1 MKRCSWPVVAI
12 AAALASPTRA
22 QPAPLTLQQAQAE
35 ARTHAPER
43 AVADAT
49 VAAARDRE
57 AVAGRWLTHDPVAT
71 GRYQQPTPGAAQDD
85 RAWSLGLEWT
95 IEVSGAWRAR
105 GQAARAAVT
114 AADDERAS
122 ALLALDGE
130 VAQIVAELADA
141 QRRVARATRMIA
153 LRELAARAA
162 ERTRSTGGGT
172 QLDVDAATLDLRTA
186 QIDGAD
192 ARADLDSSRVRLAR
206 LLGRPDAAGLE
217 VADDVDRSP
226 PPPPAMVDD
235 LVDRDPRVRAAAAQ
249 LDAARLAA
257 EAEHRAAIP
266 GVTFGVEL
274 ERARH
279 DIPVGTFGAAPAL
292 GGAWSEWGLGV
303 QLSVPLSFVDRNR
316 SARAAANADVR
327 SLQAHLAEVRMD
339 VRAEIAV
346 AQARLSAAIS
356 AMNAA
361 ADIPPIL
368 DREVQLLDKALR
380 AGGLEFSSWA
390 QQVHRLVEVGRTYDA
405 AVLALR
411 RARAAWA
418 RLGVER

>member
-1 MKRCSWPVVAI
+1 VTRWSWPVVAI

-22 QPAPLTLQQAQAE
+22 QQQAQAE
-35 ARTHAPER
+35 ARAHAPER

-71 GRYQQPTPGAAQDD
+71 GRYQQPTPGSAQDD

-114 AADDERAS
+114 AADDERVS
-122 ALLALDGE
+122 VLLALDGE
-130 VAQIVAELADA
+130 VARTVAELADA
-141 QRRVARATRMIA
+141 QRRVTRATRLIA
-153 LRELAARAA
+153 LRELAAHVA
-162 ERTRSTGGGT
+162 ERTRSTGAGT
-172 QLDVDAATLDLRTA
+172 QLDVDAATLDLRSA
-186 QIDGAD
+186 QIDSAD
-192 ARADLDSSRVRLAR
+192 ARADLESSRVRLAR
-206 LLGRPDAAGLE
+206 LLGRRDAGGLE

-226 PPPPAMVDD
+226 APSSTMVDD
-235 LVDRDPRVRAAAAQ
+235 LVDRDPRVLAAAAQ
-249 LDAARLAA
+249 LDAARLAV
-257 EAEHRAAIP
+257 EAERRAAIP

-279 DIPVGTFGAAPAL
+279 DIPVGTFAGAPAL
-292 GGAWSEWGLGV
+292 GGAWSEWELGV
-303 QLSVPLSFVDRNR
+303 QLSVPLPFVDRNR
-316 SARAAANADVR
+316 NARAAASADVR
-327 SLQAHLAEVRMD
+327 SMQAHLAAVRMD

-356 AMNAA
+356 AMDAA

-380 AGGLEFSSWA
+380 AGGIEFSSWA
-390 QQVHRLVEVGRTYDA
+390 QQAHRLVEVGRSYDA

-418 RLGVER
+418 RLGAPR